1 VPHIIVER
9 TFEAPLTEAD
19 LREVEAR
26 MKPCL
31 SIYGVRWIRSFWS
44 ADRRRMICEYEAADM
59 ASVRNVQQ
67 ESRALFDRMWTGEVL
82 GDP

>member
-19 LREVEAR
+19 RREVELR
-26 MKPCL
+26 MGPCL
-31 SIYGVRWIRSFWS
+31 DLYGVRWIRSFWS
-44 ADRRRMICEYEAADM
+44 ADRQRMICEYEAPDM

-67 ESRALFDRMWTGEVL
+67 ESRAPFDRMWTGDVL
-82 GDP
+82 GEP